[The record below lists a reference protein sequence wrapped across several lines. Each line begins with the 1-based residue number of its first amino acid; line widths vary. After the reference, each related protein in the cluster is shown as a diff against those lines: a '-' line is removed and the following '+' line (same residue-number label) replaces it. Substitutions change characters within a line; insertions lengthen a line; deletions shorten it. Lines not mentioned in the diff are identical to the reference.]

1 MLGLGNPGGEYATTR
16 HNLGWATLDEVERRG
31 RFARE
36 RREGPARLREGTI
49 EGFDVVLAR
58 PQTYMNLSGRAGR
71 HLTERLGIPVP
82 DVVVVYDELDLP
94 FGRLRLRRGGSAG
107 GHNGVRSLIESW
119 QTSDFIRVRIGIGRP
134 PEGVDP
140 LDFILQ
146 PFTPDE
152 RAQLPAILARAGD
165 AVVTIVRD
173 GLDAAMNEFNRKPDL
188 APDPDG

>member
-16 HNLGWATLDEVERRG
+16 HNLGWATLDELERRG

-36 RREGPARLREGTI
+36 RREGPARLREGAI

-152 RAQLPAILARAGD
+152 RGQLPAIVTRAGD

-188 APDPDG
+188 APGPDG

>member
-16 HNLGWATLDEVERRG
+16 HNLGWATLDELERRG

-36 RREGPARLREGTI
+36 RREGPARLREGAI

-119 QTSDFIRVRIGIGRP
+119 RTSDFIRVRIGIGRP
-134 PEGVDP
+134 PEGMDP

-152 RAQLPAILARAGD
+152 RGRSSPAPATRSSPSCATVSTLP
-165 AVVTIVRD
+165 
-173 GLDAAMNEFNRKPDL
+173 
-188 APDPDG
+188 

>member
-1 MLGLGNPGGEYATTR
+1 T
-16 HNLGWATLDEVERRG
+16 NLR
-31 RFARE
+31 
-36 RREGPARLREGTI
+36 
-49 EGFDVVLAR
+49 
-58 PQTYMNLSGRAGR
+58 GRAGR
-71 HLTERLGIPVP
+71 HLTERLGVPVP